1 MPRADDVPPRSFWK
15 EWLPAIT
22 AVIAGAGVTLACGG
36 YINQVKEH
44 ERRISALE
52 ARDQQLTNIDVRTAR
67 IEAKLEIL
75 TGNHEG
81 PRQ

>member
-1 MPRADDVPPRSFWK
+1 MVA
-15 EWLPAIT
+15 
-22 AVIAGAGVTLACGG
+22 IAGAIATCGG

-75 TGNHEG
+75 TGNREG
-81 PRQ
+81 PRP